1 MKLVIDEKEY
11 NIKPLTID
19 DYIYFSKKENQDIK
33 DLDLLLRFTD
43 APKSE
48 LVKLPFHK
56 INFVASVIRSDFGG
70 DDDYGTLDLV
80 ITHKGKKY
88 GLIKPSEISYEEWVN
103 LEVFLAQSPLNF
115 KLIAA
120 HLYKPLKS
128 DKVGDER
135 ELIDYDLTECESRVY
150 DFGDLPMGH
159 FTSALFFLTTFAQKL
174 TEGLVGSMAN
184 KLKMKKKLNELK
196 TEQKKKFYN
205 Q

>member
-11 NIKPLTID
+11 QIKPLTID
-19 DYIYFSKKENQDIK
+19 DYLFFTKKENQDIK
-33 DLDLLLRFTD
+33 DLELLLRFTD

-70 DDDYGTLDLV
+70 DDDYGNLDLV

-103 LEVFLAQSPLNF
+103 LEVFMGQQPLNIR
-115 KLIAA
+115 LLAT

-128 DKVGDER
+128 DKVGDDR
-135 ELIDYDLTECESRVY
+135 ELIDYDLNECESRVY
-150 DFGDLPMGH
+150 DFGGIPMGQ
-159 FTSALFFLTTFAQKL
+159 FTSALFFLITFAQKL
-174 TEGLVGSMAN
+174 TESLAGSMAN
-184 KLKMKKKLNELK
+184 KLKMKEQMNELK
-196 TEQKKKFYN
+196 KQQKKKFYN

>member
-1 MKLVIDEKEY
+1 MKLVIDTKEY

-19 DYIYFSKKENQDIK
+19 DYIYFSRVENQDIK
-33 DLDLLLRFTD
+33 DLELLIRFTD
-43 APKSE
+43 APKKE

-56 INFVASVIRSDFGG
+56 INFIASMIRSDFAG
-70 DDDYGTLDLV
+70 DDDFGSLDLV

-103 LEVFLAQSPLNF
+103 LEVFMAQSPLNY
-115 KLIAA
+115 KLLMT

-150 DFGDLPMGH
+150 DFGELPMGN
-159 FTSALFFLTTFAQKL
+159 FTSALFFLITFAQKL
-174 TEGLVGSMAN
+174 TQSLVGSMES
-184 KLKMKKKLNELK
+184 KMKMKTKLNEMK
-196 TEQKKKFYN
+196 QQQKKKFYN